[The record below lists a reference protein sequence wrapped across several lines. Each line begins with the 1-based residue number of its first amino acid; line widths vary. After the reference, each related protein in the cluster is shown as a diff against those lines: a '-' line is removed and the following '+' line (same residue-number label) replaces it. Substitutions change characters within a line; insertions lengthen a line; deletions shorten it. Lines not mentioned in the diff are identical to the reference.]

1 MKEVNNEDFEVTDE
15 QLKIINK
22 ALKNSIKIPSA
33 NEILPNI
40 FVGNHASAL
49 SKKFLI
55 SNKITH
61 ILNCGINLITL
72 FEKDNNFKYLKI
84 PLYDFEYQE
93 LEDYVNQTN
102 KFIEEGSNKG
112 NKILIH
118 CGEGVSRSVA
128 ICLMYMIILK
138 KYTFT
143 EALKIMNQKRPCS
156 KPNKGFI
163 KQLEQQSMDIYKK
176 I

>member
-128 ICLMYMIILK
+128 ICLMYMIIIK